1 MPTIQIPDAD
11 WPMLLKMVERGW
23 ADGDLAEYL
32 EGDQINAC
40 ERVLARLG
48 ISPLP
53 YINRVPSDAG
63 HLVASKSLS
72 PREPRHDDDYEHR
85 RL

>member
-53 YINRVPSDAG
+53 SPSRVPDDAG
-63 HLVASKSLS
+63 HLVASRSLPS
-72 PREPRHDDDYEHR
+72 LEPRHGDERAHR
-85 RL
+85 RR